1 MSPMA
6 SSSARNIGRIVPKSS
21 AVFLCDMQVSDA
33 TAKNYF
39 ISSTDCKLSNED
51 ATSLSQEKFRPMIAH
66 FDKIVYNSNRVLN
79 AAKIME
85 MPVVATEQYP
95 KGLGKTV
102 PEIELAKFGIVPF
115 EKTCFTM
122 CIPEVR
128 I

>member
-1 MSPMA
+1 M
-6 SSSARNIGRIVPKSS
+6 
-21 AVFLCDMQVSDA
+21 
-33 TAKNYF
+33 
-39 ISSTDCKLSNED
+39 
-51 ATSLSQEKFRPMIAH
+51 
-66 FDKIVYNSNRVLN
+66 LN